1 MSNAFASRRNFL
13 SPTFAATAASALV
26 AAVCACGAA
35 ASNVDLPRYP
45 ALSPDGSTVVF
56 TWRGD
61 LWRAPTAGGAAT
73 RLTANP
79 ANETRSGFTPDGAR
93 IVFESDR
100 EGVKNLWSM
109 ATDGSDLRQIT
120 EIDAPFA
127 LASVGMLEGKPVAF
141 IDTTV
146 EGDLYR
152 SSRPYVVSIEG
163 GTPVRLHDAFGG
175 AANASTDGA
184 RVLFERGGSGWSR
197 RGYNGPDNRNVW
209 LFDVAAKSFAPLTKY
224 DGNDGLPRFISA
236 DEYVYIS
243 DRGTGTL
250 NLFRAKVGDALDAGK
265 RLTDFDGADV
275 HGLAVSAD
283 GKTAVFGVLGDLWR
297 IDLSKDGASPEKLA
311 FTAAADTLADREFK
325 QVGRAPS
332 EIALSPDGKTIA
344 FIADGDVFVRATE
357 DKAPTRRVTEGE
369 GRERDIAWSADGLT
383 LYFASDMDDGAEG
396 SGDSLFAAKVAETR
410 SEARERGKLKKPEVA
425 KPETKP
431 ESKPEVKAEPKPEAG
446 AAPASETPAAAA
458 TPEAAKPATAPEA
471 AKPAEAQAEKKPA
484 ESKSEKPAEKPAE
497 KKDPKLDS
505 GRWADAVRFDVTPL
519 VAGPH
524 NDRRPVAS
532 PDGKTLF
539 FMRDLADLTRLDLAT
554 GEVKVIHPGWDD
566 ETEVVFS
573 PDGTLIALAEHDQD
587 FNKDIWILAADGS
600 KPAVNV
606 TRHPDNDGSPRF
618 SADNRMLA
626 FTSERTNEE
635 FDVWVV
641 MLDRDLEGYSTR
653 DLEQYFK
660 DAAEAQKKRKPL
672 EAKAEAKP
680 EATPAAPAP
689 AATTDA
695 PPEAKDPEAKTPEA
709 KTTEAKA
716 PETPAPAAEAAPAK
730 DPFEGLE
737 LDDAYLRMRRVT
749 SLPGDEVNLE
759 ILPTG
764 ERIVFVGTEGKDRGI
779 FSVKWDGSE
788 QKKVAPGAAIVGL
801 NFAGDRIVALGAGG
815 AQTIGLT
822 GDAKSFDISATS
834 EVELAK
840 RNAQKLEEVSRIMG
854 GKFYKSPAEKGLDW
868 PALTERYRDL
878 ASRARTADEFD
889 SIANMFIGHLD
900 ASHLGVR
907 SAESGNGP
915 SAAPSRRAQGR
926 LGVATVEAEGG
937 RRVVGVLPD
946 SPAALAN
953 PRIEVGDTIIAIDF
967 EKVDATK
974 PLEATLA
981 GKIGQEVF
989 VTFTRPQAA
998 KAEEAAKPAEEAKP
1012 ADAAAVAEVA
1022 AVEVAEIVDAP
1033 AAPAAPAT
1041 PTVTELAA
1049 VIVPMGSMEERALR
1063 YRDEVLENARKVH
1076 ELSGGRI
1083 GYLHI
1088 QSMDQASL
1096 DRFERDLYAAAAGR
1110 DALLVDVR
1118 NNGGGFT
1125 ADRLLASI
1133 DVRPHAYAIP
1143 REGDLS
1149 RKTSYPQDRLFIQ
1162 RYTLPMAMLCNE
1174 KSFSNA
1180 EITSHAFKTL
1190 GRGPLVGQQTA
1201 GGVISTGSES
1211 LVDGTTVR
1219 MPFRGW
1225 YLPDGTDMEE
1235 NGAMPDFVVLQT
1247 PEDESREFDAQLAKA
1262 VEELMK
1268 KLPKK

>member
-1 MSNAFASRRNFL
+1 MPNPLFTRRNRL
-13 SPTFAATAASALV
+13 SALSTLV
-26 AAVCACGAA
+26 AAVCACGAIA
-35 ASNVDLPRYP
+35 ANVDLPRYP

-61 LWRAPTAGGAAT
+61 LWRAPATGGAAT

-152 SSRPYVVSIEG
+152 SSRPYVVSVDG

-175 AANASTDGA
+175 AANASSDGV

-209 LFDVAAKSFAPLTKY
+209 LFDVAGKSFAPLTKY

-265 RLTDFDGADV
+265 RLTDFDGADI

-332 EIALSPDGKTIA
+332 EIALSPDGKTMA
-344 FIADGDVFVRATE
+344 FVADGDVFVRATE

-410 SEARERGKLKKPEVA
+410 AEARERGKLKKPEVA
-425 KPETKP
+425 KPEATKP
-431 ESKPEVKAEPKPEAG
+431 ETK
-446 AAPASETPAAAA
+446 
-458 TPEAAKPATAPEA
+458 PEAAKSETNPEPAAATVAPKADVPAAAPATNTPATA
-471 AKPAEAQAEKKPA
+471 AQEEKKPDA
-484 ESKSEKPAEKPAE
+484 KPDVKPDAKPGEKKEAE

-532 PDGKTLF
+532 PDGKALF
-539 FMRDLADLTRLDLAT
+539 FMRDLADLARLDLAS

-641 MLDRDLEGYSTR
+641 MLDRDLEGYSAR

-672 EAKAEAKP
+672 EAKAS
-680 EATPAAPAP
+680 TS
-689 AATTDA
+689 
-695 PPEAKDPEAKTPEA
+695 
-709 KTTEAKA
+709 TEAKA
-716 PETPAPAAEAAPAK
+716 STSTEAKASTSNEAKADPTTDPAQVAALAAATEPATDVATAKSEPTPAK

-779 FSVKWDGSE
+779 FSVRWDGSE
-788 QKKVAPGAAIVGL
+788 QKKIAPGAAIVGL

-889 SIANMFIGHLD
+889 FIANMFIGHLD

-907 SAESGNGP
+907 SSESGNGP

-926 LGVATVEAEGG
+926 LGVATVEADGG
-937 RRVVGVLPD
+937 RRVVSVLPD

-953 PRIEVGDTIIAIDF
+953 PRIEVGDTITAIDF

-974 PLEATLA
+974 PLETTLA

-989 VTFTRPQAA
+989 VTFMRPATD
-998 KAEEAAKPAEEAKP
+998 AAKPAATDGAAGGAANGAGVAAAAAAAAKP
-1012 ADAAAVAEVA
+1012 
-1022 AVEVAEIVDAP
+1022 VELGAI
-1033 AAPAAPAT
+1033 
-1041 PTVTELAA
+1041 
-1049 VIVPMGSMEERALR
+1049 IVPMGSTEERALR
-1063 YRDEVLENARKVH
+1063 YRAEVLDNARRVH

-1143 REGDLS
+1143 REGDLG
-1149 RKTSYPQDRLFIQ
+1149 RTTSYPQDRLFIQ

-1235 NGAMPDFVVLQT
+1235 NGAMPDFVVVQT
-1247 PEDESREFDAQLAKA
+1247 PEDESRAYDAQLAKA

-1268 KLPKK
+1268 KLPQK

>member
-1 MSNAFASRRNFL
+1 
-13 SPTFAATAASALV
+13 
-26 AAVCACGAA
+26 
-35 ASNVDLPRYP
+35 
-45 ALSPDGSTVVF
+45 
-56 TWRGD
+56 
-61 LWRAPTAGGAAT
+61 
-73 RLTANP
+73 
-79 ANETRSGFTPDGAR
+79 
-93 IVFESDR
+93 
-100 EGVKNLWSM
+100 
-109 ATDGSDLRQIT
+109 
-120 EIDAPFA
+120 
-127 LASVGMLEGKPVAF
+127 
-141 IDTTV
+141 
-146 EGDLYR
+146 
-152 SSRPYVVSIEG
+152 
-163 GTPVRLHDAFGG
+163 
-175 AANASTDGA
+175 
-184 RVLFERGGSGWSR
+184 
-197 RGYNGPDNRNVW
+197 
-209 LFDVAAKSFAPLTKY
+209 
-224 DGNDGLPRFISA
+224 
-236 DEYVYIS
+236 
-243 DRGTGTL
+243 
-250 NLFRAKVGDALDAGK
+250 
-265 RLTDFDGADV
+265 
-275 HGLAVSAD
+275 
-283 GKTAVFGVLGDLWR
+283 
-297 IDLSKDGASPEKLA
+297 
-311 FTAAADTLADREFK
+311 
-325 QVGRAPS
+325 
-332 EIALSPDGKTIA
+332 
-344 FIADGDVFVRATE
+344 
-357 DKAPTRRVTEGE
+357 
-369 GRERDIAWSADGLT
+369 
-383 LYFASDMDDGAEG
+383 
-396 SGDSLFAAKVAETR
+396 
-410 SEARERGKLKKPEVA
+410 
-425 KPETKP
+425 
-431 ESKPEVKAEPKPEAG
+431 
-446 AAPASETPAAAA
+446 
-458 TPEAAKPATAPEA
+458 
-471 AKPAEAQAEKKPA
+471 
-484 ESKSEKPAEKPAE
+484 
-497 KKDPKLDS
+497 
-505 GRWADAVRFDVTPL
+505 
-519 VAGPH
+519 
-524 NDRRPVAS
+524 
-532 PDGKTLF
+532 
-539 FMRDLADLTRLDLAT
+539 MRDLADLTRLDLAT
-554 GEVKVIHPGWDD
+554 GEVKTIHPGWDD

-600 KPAVNV
+600 KPAVNI
-606 TRHPDNDGSPRF
+606 TQHPDNDGNPRF

-641 MLDRDLEGYSTR
+641 MLDRDLEGYSAR

-672 EAKAEAKP
+672 EVKTEAKTEAKP
-680 EATPAAPAP
+680 APATTPATAEPTPASQEP
-689 AATTDA
+689 KPNGTTSTETKVADAAQTS
-695 PPEAKDPEAKTPEA
+695 
-709 KTTEAKA
+709 
-716 PETPAPAAEAAPAK
+716 APAAEAAPAPAPAK

-788 QKKVAPGAAIVGL
+788 QKKIAPGAAIVAL
-801 NFAGDRIVALGAGG
+801 NFAGDRIVALGPGG

-822 GDAKSFDISATS
+822 GDAKTFDISATS

-840 RNAQKLEEVSRIMG
+840 RNAQKLEEISRIMG

-889 SIANMFIGHLD
+889 FIANMFIGHLD

-907 SAESGNGP
+907 SAESGSGLG
-915 SAAPSRRAQGR
+915 AAPSRRAQGR

-937 RRVVGVLPD
+937 RRVVAVLPD

-953 PRIEVGDTIIAIDF
+953 PRIEIGDTITAIDF

-974 PLEATLA
+974 PLETMLA

-989 VTFTRPQAA
+989 VTFTRPQVA
-998 KAEEAAKPAEEAKP
+998 KVEEAAQPAEAAKP
-1012 ADAAAVAEVA
+1012 ADAAAVVEVA
-1022 AVEVAEIVDAP
+1022 AVEVTEKVDVP
-1033 AAPAAPAT
+1033 AA
-1041 PTVTELAA
+1041 TELAA
-1049 VIVPMGSMEERALR
+1049 IIVPMGSMEERALR

-1125 ADRLLASI
+1125 ADRLLSSI

-1235 NGAMPDFVVLQT
+1235 NGAMPDFVVVQT

>member
-1 MSNAFASRRNFL
+1 M
-13 SPTFAATAASALV
+13 
-26 AAVCACGAA
+26 
-35 ASNVDLPRYP
+35 PRYP

-175 AANASTDGA
+175 AANASSDGA

-209 LFDVAAKSFAPLTKY
+209 IFDVAAKSFAPLTKY

-265 RLTDFDGADV
+265 RLTDFDGADI

-332 EIALSPDGKTIA
+332 EIALSPDGKTMA
-344 FIADGDVFVRATE
+344 FVADGDVFVRATE

-410 SEARERGKLKKPEVA
+410 SEARERGKLKKPEATKPEVA

-431 ESKPEVKAEPKPEAG
+431 EAAKPETNPEPAAAIVAPKADLPA
-446 AAPASETPAAAA
+446 AAPATN
-458 TPEAAKPATAPEA
+458 TPATA
-471 AKPAEAQAEKKPA
+471 AQEEKKPDA
-484 ESKSEKPAEKPAE
+484 KPGEKKEAE

-532 PDGKTLF
+532 PDGKALF
-539 FMRDLADLTRLDLAT
+539 FMRDLADLARLDLAS

-641 MLDRDLEGYSTR
+641 MLDRDLEGYSAR

-672 EAKAEAKP
+672 EAKAS
-680 EATPAAPAP
+680 TSN
-689 AATTDA
+689 
-695 PPEAKDPEAKTPEA
+695 
-709 KTTEAKA
+709 EAKA
-716 PETPAPAAEAAPAK
+716 DPTTDPAQVAALAAATEPATEVATAKSEPTPAK

-889 SIANMFIGHLD
+889 FIANMFIGHLD

-907 SAESGNGP
+907 SAESGNG
-915 SAAPSRRAQGR
+915 SAAAPSRRAQGR
-926 LGVATVEAEGG
+926 LGVATVEADGG

-953 PRIEVGDTIIAIDF
+953 PRIEVGDTITAIDF

-974 PLEATLA
+974 PLETTLA

-998 KAEEAAKPAEEAKP
+998 KAEEAAKPAEESKP
-1012 ADAAAVAEVA
+1012 ADAAATVEVA

-1041 PTVTELAA
+1041 PAITELAA

-1125 ADRLLASI
+1125 ADRLLSSI

-1235 NGAMPDFVVLQT
+1235 NGAMPDFVVVQT
-1247 PEDESREFDAQLAKA
+1247 PEDESREFDAQLSKA